1 MGKALE
7 VTDSTFEQEVLQS
20 KQPVLVDFWAVWC
33 APCKAIAPIV
43 EELAG
48 EYEGQLKVM
57 KLDVDDNPRTAV
69 AYRVQSIP
77 TLLVFKDG
85 HPAERIIG
93 AVPKKVIVDKLQS
106 VMA

>member
-1 MGKALE
+1 MAKALE

-33 APCKAIAPIV
+33 GPCKAVAPIV

-48 EYEGQLKVM
+48 EYEGRLKVM
-57 KLDVDDNPRTAV
+57 KLDVDDNPHTAM
-69 AYRVQSIP
+69 AYGVQSIP

-85 HPAERIIG
+85 NAAERIIG

-106 VMA
+106 VLA